1 MTMISTVTCP
11 NCDAEDLR
19 GARFCP
25 HCGTGLGG
33 NGVGPAVHAPLVRL
47 LTEVAELQRE
57 MLRQHEKGRRSQAQ
71 QFQRAIAAQTESLQH
86 TLEHHSRQSE
96 RLQAWQKWTAGLG
109 AAVLILVIIVIQIAG

>member
-1 MTMISTVTCP
+1 MTTITTITCP

-47 LTEVAELQRE
+47 LTEVADLQRE
-57 MLRQHEKGRRSQAQ
+57 MLRQQEKSRRSQGQ

-109 AAVLILVIIVIQIAG
+109 AAVLMLVVIVVQIAG

>member
-1 MTMISTVTCP
+1 MTMIATVTCP

-47 LTEVAELQRE
+47 LTEVAELQPE
-57 MLRQHEKGRRSQAQ
+57 LMRQHDKGRRSQAQ
-71 QFQRAIAAQTESLQH
+71 QFQRAIATQAESLQH

-109 AAVLILVIIVIQIAG
+109 AAVVMLVIIVVQIAG